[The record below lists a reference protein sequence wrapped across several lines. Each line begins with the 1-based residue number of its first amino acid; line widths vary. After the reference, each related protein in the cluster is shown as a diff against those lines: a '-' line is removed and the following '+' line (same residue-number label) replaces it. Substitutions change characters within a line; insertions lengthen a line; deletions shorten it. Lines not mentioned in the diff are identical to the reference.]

1 MAERAGTAQT
11 LGLNEDP
18 SSRPSRQIRLVK
30 LFPYAIAFLTI
41 LGGWQIAALIFPSY
55 LIPSPQRVFLRLFR
69 ELGREAFLITI
80 ARSFVRLAIGFTLA
94 CFFGLVIGLISGVW
108 AFFRRYSRALVSIMQ
123 SVPPIAWVPLF
134 IIILG
139 FGDYPIILVILIAAF
154 FPMAVS
160 VMNAVE
166 QVDTLHIDV
175 ARLMGASRAQL
186 ISKVYAPEVTPAI
199 MTGAQVGFGN
209 AWRSLI
215 AAEMVGGVNVG
226 LGWYIN
232 FAGEVADMVAV
243 LAGILVIGLFSAFLD
258 GYVLERIKRRL
269 LKWKYV

>member
-1 MAERAGTAQT
+1 MAERTGTAQT
-11 LGLNEDP
+11 LELKEAP
-18 SSRPSRQIRLVK
+18 SSWQIRFVR

-55 LIPSPQRVFLRLFR
+55 LIPSPRQVIVRLSS

-80 ARSFVRLAIGFTLA
+80 ARSFMRLAIGFTLA
-94 CFFGLVIGLISGVW
+94 CLLGLAIGLISGIW
-108 AFFRRYSRALVSIMQ
+108 AFFRRYSRALVSILQ

-134 IIILG
+134 IILLG

-166 QVDTLHIDV
+166 QVDGLHIDV
-175 ARLMGASRAQL
+175 ARLLGASRMQL
-186 ISKVYAPEVTPAI
+186 ITKVYAPEVIPAI
-199 MTGAQVGFGN
+199 VTGAQVGFGN

-215 AAEMVGGVNVG
+215 AAEMVGGVNIG
-226 LGWYIN
+226 LGWFIN
-232 FAGEVADMVAV
+232 FAGEIADMVAV
-243 LAGILVIGLFSAFLD
+243 LAGIFVIGLLSALLD
-258 GYVLERIKRRL
+258 GYLLERLKRRL
-269 LKWKYV
+269 LRWKYI